1 MRISSYTSHF
11 YLLHHEVTLSPFTF
25 KPCFTKVEPIHGLE
39 KRIWTKVGKWNEPKF
54 HTNQGKNDLASYG
67 LNGLKRKINLFG
79 VGARI
84 RHEGPFKVAKQVK
97 SAKFHKGTKEI
108 WPIDMYYNN
117 GLWH

>member
-11 YLLHHEVTLSPFTF
+11 YLLHHEVTLTPFTF

-97 SAKFHKGTKEI
+97 SEKFHKGTKEI